1 MLGTLIMSCENLM
14 SVYTLL
20 SLQDIQPF
28 VESYGLA
35 PAVTLTPIKGGI
47 ENSNY
52 FLTLADGCDLVL
64 TLFEELGEREAA
76 FLSPLLTH
84 LHDAGIAVA
93 APLTDRRAQALNHLA
108 GKPAQLAPRL
118 AGSHPYTPGLAQ
130 CRAMGAALASLH
142 IALRGYPLQ
151 RENTHGQAWWEAVA
165 KRWLPKLP
173 PAERSLLNNL
183 LARYAQT
190 LTERPA
196 LPMGLIHGD
205 LFRDNTLMR
214 DDTVTAILD
223 FSETSHDYWLLDI
236 AITVNDFCRH
246 WSQNGPSDG
255 AGDHNG
261 EAPDTTRRTAFL
273 QGYESRRPLSA
284 DEKSALPVFLAV
296 AAMRFWLSRLDV
308 GARNAAEGRS
318 GEHVLEKDPAEMREL
333 CAQLMQES

>member
-1 MLGTLIMSCENLM
+1 M

-52 FLTLADGCDLVL
+52 FLTLADGRDLVL

-93 APLTDRRAQALNHLA
+93 APLADRHAHALNHLA

-118 AGSHPYTPGLAQ
+118 PGSHPHAPGLAQ
-130 CRAMGAALASLH
+130 CRAMGEALASLH

-151 RENTHGQAWWEAVA
+151 RENTHGQAWWEVVA
-165 KRWLPKLP
+165 KRWLPRLP
-173 PAERSLLNNL
+173 PAEKQLLENV

-190 LTERPA
+190 LAENPA

-214 DDTVTAILD
+214 GDTVTAILD
-223 FSETSHDYWLLDI
+223 FSETSHDHWLLDI

-246 WSQNGPSDG
+246 WSDDG
-255 AGDHNG
+255 LSN
-261 EAPDTTRRTAFL
+261 APDTSRRVAFL
-273 QGYESRRPLSA
+273 QGYESRRPLNP

-308 GARNAAEGRS
+308 GARNAAEGRG

-333 CAQLMQES
+333 CAQLMQEA